1 MTAEEFKAI
10 REAALRLLHVVNDL
24 GAKDRTDT
32 TVILDNQMIAR
43 ADLECDS
50 DLFNV
55 ALGAL
60 LDEGALEQDDETN
73 EQLLGG
79 SRPVVGISDYCAA
92 FKITPY
98 GLALLQQTR

>member
-1 MTAEEFKAI
+1 MTGEEFRAI
-10 REAALRLLHVVNDL
+10 RDAALRLLRAMNDL

-43 ADLECDS
+43 ADLERDS

-60 LDEGALEQDDETN
+60 LDEGALEQDNETN
-73 EQLLGG
+73 ELLMGG
-79 SRPVVGISDYCAA
+79 SRPVVGISDYGAA

-98 GLALLQQTR
+98 GLALLRQTH